1 MHRILAATLA
11 LSLLLAAGGAMAEL
25 ATGTVE
31 SVDPSSR
38 TVVINGT
45 PYMLEGQAS
54 GLKIDQIKVGDKVT
68 VQFAVNTTD
77 VYQID
82 HAK

>member
-1 MHRILAATLA
+1 M
-11 LSLLLAAGGAMAEL
+11 
-25 ATGTVE
+25 
-31 SVDPSSR
+31 
-38 TVVINGT
+38 INGT

-54 GLKIDQIKVGDKVT
+54 GLKIDEIKVGDKVT
-68 VQFAVNTTD
+68 VQFNVNTND